1 MKKMFLPFLCLVLVL
16 ACAILFSSCT
26 TVRAQGSDSN
36 ETSPGG
42 DSAVLTNHFGQRLD
56 EIIIDIPDSSYT
68 IDERFNQCSSF
79 YAGIHVPESGKA
91 VSTWLFLYEDS
102 TFRLEPNNFPGYT
115 PKAIFGNYSIDGNR
129 LILVLED
136 TNLKKDETFDLSA
149 LKISILINND
159 GSLTIIKNGTSLPG
173 FDFEFDDD
181 FVLTK
186 LPQNK
191 AN

>member
-1 MKKMFLPFLCLVLVL
+1 MKKKYLPFLCLVLVL

-26 TVRAQGSDSN
+26 TVRAQSSDVN

-68 IDERFNQCSSF
+68 IDERFNQCASF
-79 YAGIHVPESGKA
+79 YVGIHVSESGMA

-102 TFRLEPNNFPGYT
+102 TFRLEPNNFPGNT
-115 PKAIFGNYSIDGNR
+115 PKAIFGNYSIDGNK

-136 TNLKKDETFDLSA
+136 TNLKEDETVDLSA
-149 LKISILINND
+149 LKISILINNE
-159 GSLTIIKNGTSLPG
+159 GSLTIVKNGTSLPG
-173 FDFEFDDD
+173 FDFEIDDD
-181 FVLTK
+181 YVLTK
-186 LPQNK
+186 LPEKK
-191 AN
+191 AD